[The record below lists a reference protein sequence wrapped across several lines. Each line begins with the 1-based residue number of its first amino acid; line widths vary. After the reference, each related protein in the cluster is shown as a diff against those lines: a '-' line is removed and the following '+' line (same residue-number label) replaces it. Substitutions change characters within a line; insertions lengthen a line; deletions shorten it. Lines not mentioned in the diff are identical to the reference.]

1 MIEPN
6 PGHPHPFKVVVNCLV
21 QEASTASIQMAK
33 FLKPHKVVV
42 ITKGRQAGKK
52 AVIVKNFDDGDKS
65 TGKKYGFALV
75 VGIDRAPL
83 KVTKS
88 MPKIKIMR
96 RSRVKPFLKLVN
108 YNHVMPTRYTFEVDL
123 KDRATV
129 EAVKD
134 PAKKKEAKKAIRK
147 ILEEKYKSGQ
157 NKWFFQKLRF

>member
-1 MIEPN
+1 M
-6 PGHPHPFKVVVNCLV
+6 
-21 QEASTASIQMAK
+21 TK
-33 FLKPHKVVV
+33 FLKPNKVVV

-52 AVIVKNFDDGDKS
+52 AVIVKNFDEGEKAA
-65 TGKKYGFALV
+65 GKKYGFALV

-88 MPKIKIMR
+88 MSQRKIMR

-123 KDRATV
+123 KERVSV
-129 EAVKD
+129 ETTKD

-147 ILEEKYKSGQ
+147 VLEEKYKTGQ